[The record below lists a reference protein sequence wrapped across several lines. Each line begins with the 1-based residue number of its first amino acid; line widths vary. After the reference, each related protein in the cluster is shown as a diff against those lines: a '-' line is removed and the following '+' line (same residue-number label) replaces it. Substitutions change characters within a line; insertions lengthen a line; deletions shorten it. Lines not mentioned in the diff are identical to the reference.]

1 MAATAAATPPPAGI
15 YVPVPTFFAR
25 EGSAAYDPVTPPLDL
40 ETQSAHSLFLVRG
53 GIRGLVILGSTGE
66 AIFIRREER
75 QALIASQRKALD
87 AVGFGD
93 RPIIAGTATQQ
104 IEDTLEL
111 IRESKEAGAE
121 YAMVLGPAYFAS
133 STSQGG
139 IQRWFEVIAD
149 KSVLPVM
156 M

>member
-1 MAATAAATPPPAGI
+1 MPSTPPPAGI

-25 EGSAAYDPVTPPLDL
+25 EGSAAYDAVTPPLDL
-40 ETQSAHSLFLVRG
+40 ETQTAHSLFLARG
-53 GIRGLVILGSTGE
+53 GITGLVILGSTGE

-75 QALIASQRKALD
+75 KALIASQRKALD
-87 AVGFGD
+87 EAGFQD

-111 IRESKEAGAE
+111 IEESKAAGAA

-133 STSQGG
+133 STSQAG
-139 IQRWFEVIAD
+139 IQRWFEVV
-149 KSVLPVM
+149 SLVSL
-156 M
+156 